1 MKKTALSMF
10 IAVVPA
16 PAFAFNFGF
25 VRAPDWMDP
34 YIGTAFVA
42 TLVLMGLT
50 ILAKPKGVPV
60 NRMYLY
66 RRHFSGVGRFIYGLF
81 GLSFVTLMTMVFLGM
96 GLQRAAE
103 AGAF

>member
-1 MKKTALSMF
+1 MKNIALSMVV
-10 IAVVPA
+10 IAVPA
-16 PAFAFNFGF
+16 PALAFDFGF

-34 YIGTAFVA
+34 YIGTAFLT
-42 TLVLMGLT
+42 TLLLMGLT
-50 ILAKPKGVPV
+50 MLVKPKGVPF
-60 NRMYLY
+60 NRMYFY

-81 GLSFVTLMTMVFLGM
+81 GLSFVALMGMVFLGM